1 MRKLIAAFMGTM
13 MLFGVGLV
21 SAPAASAQAAPK
33 CAKGYQR
40 VVMTI
45 TKGGKT
51 QAKAVICS
59 KRVSK
64 DAIRFKV
71 SVRSYKKGKVGKIHS
86 GTNALSTWKLR
97 ASDKNTTGKNKKYTT
112 KAYKYWCVAGEPVR
126 IKTRVSINV
135 KGTTGFMVYR
145 NC

>member
-13 MLFGVGLV
+13 MLFGVGVV
-21 SAPAASAQAAPK
+21 SAPMASAQAAPK

-40 VVMTI
+40 AVLNI
-45 TKGGKT
+45 NKGGKVK
-51 QAKAVICS
+51 AKMVVCS

-71 SVRSYKKGKVGKIHS
+71 SVRSFVKGKTAKAHS
-86 GTNALSTWKLR
+86 GTNAISTWKLR
-97 ASDKNTTGKNKKYTT
+97 AQDKNGSDKKYVT
-112 KAYKYWCVAGEPVR
+112 KAYKYWCVAGEGLT

-135 KGTTGFMVYR
+135 KGTTGFAVYR